1 MAMAQGLALLV
12 GVLLTAVSAAATA
25 PLNQPA
31 WTAGDFW
38 TYDTSTV
45 LTPGLNLTGT
55 VTTTV
60 QGELVTTVGGISLE
74 AYRLILQGS
83 GTAAG
88 EVQLPSG
95 NVTIQG
101 SWVLTG
107 EERFEHT
114 DLTLVYNLLDLS
126 VNGTYQNV
134 LPFSLR
140 VQNTTT
146 FQTRADTWR
155 YPLSPGSSGSQTV
168 AFNFT
173 QDFYS
178 PSSTAHTNGTGEW
191 TFGFSMAPPTTET
204 VPAGTFEAYAI
215 TQTWPDGSSQRSY
228 ASAEVGNA
236 VRTESYAP
244 DGNRTAVTELTAYR
258 YQALETPTFLGLTSV
273 GWAVV
278 IAAIAAV
285 VVVLVWRWR
294 VRRASP
300 PRQRPPPSGPT

>member
-1 MAMAQGLALLV
+1 MVRGLALLL
-12 GVLLTAVSAAATA
+12 GVLLTAVPAAATA
-25 PLNQPA
+25 PLNAPA
-31 WTAGDFW
+31 WTPGDFW
-38 TYDTSTV
+38 TYDTNTV

-55 VTTTV
+55 VTTVV
-60 QGELVTTVGGISLE
+60 QGELVTTVGGTSLE
-74 AYRLILQGS
+74 AYRLLLQGS

-88 EVQLPSG
+88 EVHVPSG
-95 NVTIQG
+95 TVTIQG

-107 EERFEHT
+107 EERFELT

-146 FQTRADTWR
+146 FQTRANTWR

-168 AFNFT
+168 AYNFT

-178 PSSTAHTNGTGEW
+178 PSSTAHASGTGEW
-191 TFGFSMAPPTTET
+191 TFGFSMEPPIGEN
-204 VPAGTFEAYAI
+204 VPAGTFQAYAI

-228 ASAEVGNA
+228 VSAEVGNA

-244 DGNRTAVTELTAYR
+244 DGNRTADTELTAYR
-258 YQALETPTFLGLTSV
+258 YQALETPTFLGLTIA
-273 GWAVV
+273 GWA
-278 IAAIAAV
+278 IFAAAIAAV

-300 PRQRPPPSGPT
+300 PPQRPPPPGPT